1 MCNAPNYKLAAFLI
15 NMIKNYKGKSQSHVK
30 DSFEFAKILKQTT
43 YNNNDVMLSFDIES
57 LYPNVPIAEAIHLAV
72 ELIWENNKIHKF
84 TKITKTDLYILFN
97 LAVRDLQF
105 RFYHNY
111 YRQIDGVAM
120 GSPLAPILADLF
132 VTTLEEKHIIS
143 NPKFKIKTWIRY
155 VDDVFVVVEGPNEH
169 IMYIMDS
176 TNSLHKNIKFTLE
189 LEKNNSLSFLD
200 VHIQKV
206 DNKFLTSVCRKNT
219 NTNLYMKWDACL
231 PKYQKVGLITSLITR
246 AYKICSNDDIL
257 NVEID
262 YLRDVLRNSGYP
274 KKLVDKTIKRT
285 LCKEHEKRKITKN
298 QQSSTIDGGNKTD
311 DNNRINIVL
320 SYLGHESFIFSRQL
334 MRTFRKHPLNSR
346 IIFKKDRTIGDNF
359 REKIKGNNTKKIG
372 VIYKIEC
379 SNCDNFYIGQTCK
392 NVNERMK
399 QHQENLKKKN
409 LLMNKI
415 VEHMKTHQHQQ
426 KFDKPTILEYEK
438 NKRRREI
445 KETLLT
451 RRNSCW
457 AFNEISLNTLL
468 F

>member
-1 MCNAPNYKLAAFLI
+1 MDMSLIILRADKGNAAVCMDKADCIEHVNKILQDPKKFKKVFKDESKDEENLINSRLNRLLKEKKINQSTFDRIYATGCSTPVLYCTVKVHKPNFPLRPIIAMCNAPNYKLAAFLT

-30 DSFEFAKILKQTT
+30 DSFQFAKILKQTT

-84 TKITKTDLYILFN
+84 TKIIKTDLYILFN

-169 IMYIMDS
+169 IMHIMDS

-206 DNKFLTSVCRKNT
+206 DNKFLTSVYRKNT

-262 YLRDVLRNSGYP
+262 YLRDVLRNNGYP

-311 DNNRINIVL
+311 DNNRINIV
-320 SYLGHESFIFSRQL
+320 
-334 MRTFRKHPLNSR
+334 
-346 IIFKKDRTIGDNF
+346 
-359 REKIKGNNTKKIG
+359 
-372 VIYKIEC
+372 
-379 SNCDNFYIGQTCK
+379 
-392 NVNERMK
+392 
-399 QHQENLKKKN
+399 
-409 LLMNKI
+409 
-415 VEHMKTHQHQQ
+415 
-426 KFDKPTILEYEK
+426 
-438 NKRRREI
+438 
-445 KETLLT
+445 
-451 RRNSCW
+451 
-457 AFNEISLNTLL
+457 
-468 F
+468 